1 MRIETDRLTVRP
13 FALSDAADLQ
23 EILGDAETM
32 RFCEPPYSPEQTARF
47 LSEFCIGRGGAL
59 AAERRA
65 DGKVIGYLLL
75 SGLDSGCCEMGWFFN
90 RAVWG
95 MGFAH
100 EACAAVVRHA
110 FTAPAVRRV
119 WCETIDP
126 GRSAALARKLG
137 MRPEGV
143 QRQHVRTPGG
153 DWADVYL
160 FGLLREDYWKANE
173 V

>member
-1 MRIETDRLTVRP
+1 
-13 FALSDAADLQ
+13 
-23 EILGDAETM
+23 
-32 RFCEPPYSPEQTARF
+32 
-47 LSEFCIGRGGAL
+47 
-59 AAERRA
+59 
-65 DGKVIGYLLL
+65 
-75 SGLDSGCCEMGWFFN
+75 MGWFFN

-95 MGFAH
+95 MGFAY

-110 FTAPAVRRV
+110 FTALSVRRI

-143 QRQHVRTPGG
+143 QRQYVRAPGG
-153 DWADVYL
+153 GWADVYL